1 MKTSSKGIELIK
13 RHEGFRA
20 KAYMCPAGVWTIG
33 YGHTRGVKSG
43 DVIDKAQGER
53 FLIQDV
59 QIAEREVNS
68 HGLAFNQNQFDA
80 LVSFVFNIGVGRDKD
95 HPRGPAGFKGSTL
108 LRKLKVNTN
117 DPTISYEF
125 SRWKHGGG
133 KVLPGLVKRR
143 KEEAELYFN
152 RQV

>member
-1 MKTSSKGIELIK
+1 MKTSNKGIELIK

-20 KAYMCPAGVWTIG
+20 NAYKCPAGVWTIG
-33 YGHTRGVKSG
+33 YGHTRGVNNG
-43 DVIDKAQGER
+43 DVITKEQGER
-53 FLIQDV
+53 LLRQDL
-59 QIAEREVNS
+59 QEAEQAVNS
-68 HGLAFNQNQFDA
+68 QGLVLNQNQFDA
-80 LVSFVFNIGVGRDKD
+80 LVSFVFNVGVGNFSR
-95 HPRGPAGFKGSTL
+95 STL

-117 DPTISYEF
+117 DAAISYEF

-152 RQV
+152 KQV

>member
-1 MKTSSKGIELIK
+1 MKTSNKGIELIK

-20 KAYMCPAGVWTIG
+20 NAYRCPADVWTIG
-33 YGHTRGVKSG
+33 YGHTRGVNNG
-43 DVIDKAQGER
+43 DVITKEQGER
-53 FLIQDV
+53 FLRQDL
-59 QIAEREVNS
+59 QEAEQAVNS
-68 HGLAFNQNQFDA
+68 QGLVLNQNQFDA
-80 LVSFVFNIGVGRDKD
+80 LVSFVFNVGHGNFSR
-95 HPRGPAGFKGSTL
+95 STL

-143 KEEAELYFN
+143 KEESEFYFN
-152 RQV
+152 KQV

>member
-1 MKTSSKGIELIK
+1 MKTSSKGIEFIK
-13 RHEGFRA
+13 KHEGFRA
-20 KAYMCPAGVWTIG
+20 RAYQCPAGVWTIG

-59 QIAEREVNS
+59 QTAEQEVNS
-68 HGLAFNQNQFDA
+68 HGLIINQNQFDA
-80 LVSFVFNIGVGRDKD
+80 LVSFVFNVGVGNFSR
-95 HPRGPAGFKGSTL
+95 STL
-108 LRKLKVNTN
+108 LRKLKVNSN
-117 DPTISYEF
+117 DATISYEF
-125 SRWKHGGG
+125 SRWKYAGG

-152 RQV
+152 KQV

>member
-1 MKTSSKGIELIK
+1 MKTSSKGIEFIK
-13 RHEGFRA
+13 KHEGFRA
-20 KAYMCPAGVWTIG
+20 RAYQCPAGVWTIG

-59 QIAEREVNS
+59 QTAEQEVNS
-68 HGLAFNQNQFDA
+68 HGLIINQNQFDA
-80 LVSFVFNIGVGRDKD
+80 LVSFVFNVGSGNFSR
-95 HPRGPAGFKGSTL
+95 STL

-117 DPTISYEF
+117 DSTISYEF

-143 KEEAELYFN
+143 KEESELYFK
-152 RQV
+152 RV

>member
-1 MKTSSKGIELIK
+1 MKTSNKGIELIK

-20 KAYMCPAGVWTIG
+20 NAYKCPADVWTIG

-68 HGLAFNQNQFDA
+68 HGLTINQNQFDA
-80 LVSFVFNIGVGRDKD
+80 LVSFVFNVGSGNFSR
-95 HPRGPAGFKGSTL
+95 STL

-117 DPTISYEF
+117 DPTIRYEF
-125 SRWKHGGG
+125 SRWKNGGG

-143 KEEAELYFN
+143 KEEAELYFK
-152 RQV
+152 RV

>member
-20 KAYMCPAGVWTIG
+20 RAYKCPADVWTIG

-53 FLIQDV
+53 FLVQDL
-59 QIAEREVNS
+59 QTAEREVNS
-68 HGLAFNQNQFDA
+68 HGLIINQNQFDA
-80 LVSFVFNIGVGRDKD
+80 LVSFVFNVGSGNFSR
-95 HPRGPAGFKGSTL
+95 STL

-117 DPTISYEF
+117 DATISYEF

-143 KEEAELYFN
+143 KEEAELYFK
-152 RQV
+152 RV

>member
-1 MKTSSKGIELIK
+1 MKTSHKGIELIK

-20 KAYMCPAGVWTIG
+20 RAYKCPAGVWTIG

-68 HGLAFNQNQFDA
+68 HGLTFNQNQFDA
-80 LVSFVFNIGVGRDKD
+80 LVSFVFNIGSGNFTR
-95 HPRGPAGFKGSTL
+95 STL

-117 DPTISYEF
+117 DATISYEF
-125 SRWKHGGG
+125 SRWKYAGG
-133 KVLPGLVKRR
+133 KVSTGLVKRR

-152 RQV
+152 KQV

>member
-20 KAYMCPAGVWTIG
+20 RAYQCPAGVWTIG

-53 FLIQDV
+53 FLVQDL
-59 QIAEREVNS
+59 QTAEREVNS
-68 HGLAFNQNQFDA
+68 HGLIINQNQLDA
-80 LVSFVFNIGVGRDKD
+80 LVSFVFNVGVGNFSR
-95 HPRGPAGFKGSTL
+95 STL

-117 DPTISYEF
+117 DASISYEL
-125 SRWKHGGG
+125 SRWKYAGG

-152 RQV
+152 KQV

>member
-1 MKTSSKGIELIK
+1 MKTSNKGIELIK

-20 KAYMCPAGVWTIG
+20 NAYKCPADVWTIG

-43 DVIDKAQGER
+43 DVIGKAQGER

-68 HGLAFNQNQFDA
+68 HGLTFNQNQFDA
-80 LVSFVFNIGVGRDKD
+80 LVSFVFNIGSGNFTR
-95 HPRGPAGFKGSTL
+95 STL
-108 LRKLKVNTN
+108 LRKLKVDTN
-117 DPTISYEF
+117 DATISYEF
-125 SRWKHGGG
+125 SRWKYAGG

-152 RQV
+152 KQV

>member
-1 MKTSSKGIELIK
+1 MKTSSKGIEFIK
-13 RHEGFRA
+13 KHEGFRA
-20 KAYMCPAGVWTIG
+20 RAYQCPAGVWTIG

-59 QIAEREVNS
+59 QTAEQEVNS
-68 HGLAFNQNQFDA
+68 HGLIINQNQFDA
-80 LVSFVFNIGVGRDKD
+80 LVSFVFNVGSGNFSR
-95 HPRGPAGFKGSTL
+95 STL
-108 LRKLKVNTN
+108 LRKLKVNSN
-117 DPTISYEF
+117 DATISYEF

-143 KEEAELYFN
+143 KEEAELYFK
-152 RQV
+152 RV

>member
-20 KAYMCPAGVWTIG
+20 RAYKCPAGVWTIG

-68 HGLAFNQNQFDA
+68 HGLTFNQNQFDA
-80 LVSFVFNIGVGRDKD
+80 LVSFVFNIGSGNFTR
-95 HPRGPAGFKGSTL
+95 STL

-117 DPTISYEF
+117 DATISYEF
-125 SRWKHGGG
+125 SRWRYAGG
-133 KVLPGLVKRR
+133 KVSPGLVKRR
-143 KEEAELYFN
+143 KEESELYFN
-152 RQV
+152 KQV